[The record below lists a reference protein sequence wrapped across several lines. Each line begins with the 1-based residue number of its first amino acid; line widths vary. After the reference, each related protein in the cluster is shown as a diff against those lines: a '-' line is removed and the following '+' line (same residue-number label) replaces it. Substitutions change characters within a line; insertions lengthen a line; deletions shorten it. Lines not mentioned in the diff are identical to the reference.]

1 MISARSTLV
10 DVAFAVST
18 ALSEVGVTAVLTGG
32 SAATFYA
39 PDAYQSR
46 DVDFVITLWG
56 DGQGESALLKIGF
69 EKGQGNYTHPASVF
83 PVEFPNGPLMI
94 GDDYVESWATH
105 RRGNELLH
113 ILSATDSCRDRLA
126 AFLFWNDFSGLDQAL
141 AVAFAQQELV
151 ALDEV
156 RSWCEREGA
165 LEKYELFAARLA
177 AMK

>member
-1 MISARSTLV
+1 
-10 DVAFAVST
+10 
-18 ALSEVGVTAVLTGG
+18 
-32 SAATFYA
+32 
-39 PDAYQSR
+39 
-46 DVDFVITLWG
+46 
-56 DGQGESALLKIGF
+56 
-69 EKGQGNYTHPASVF
+69 
-83 PVEFPNGPLMI
+83 MI

-105 RRGNELLH
+105 RRDNELLH